1 MSNLTQ
7 TYNKIARRL
16 EQILQSQAPVD
27 TGRLRRSIAVEFTE
41 NGFAIYD
48 PTGYGFYTH
57 AGTGREAAGKGSN
70 TASIYAQLANKIYN
84 PDPGKGRDGIKPR
97 FWMNFSESVY
107 KMIEDELEK
116 AYAEEFEKEITEML
130 NKAAA

>member
-1 MSNLTQ
+1 MGKVQQ

-27 TGRLRRSIAVEFTE
+27 TGKLKRSIAVEFTE

-57 AGTGREAAGKGSN
+57 AGTGREAAGGGSN
-70 TASIYAQLANKIYN
+70 PASIYAQLVNKIYN
-84 PDPGKGRDGIKPR
+84 PNPGEGRGGIKPR

-107 KMIEDELEK
+107 NMIEDELEK
-116 AYAEEFEKEITEML
+116 AYAEELEEEITQML
-130 NKAAA
+130 NKAVA